1 MHVARCQMHS
11 KKRYE
16 TSRCILCE
24 FFAMFFKWHAILRDG
39 NSSLMHSRNYEISSL
54 TRRAEMRRARNSDG
68 KSLLFQRNSLCP
80 KERCKKSWVAA
91 LTNYCQS
98 HSSHSAASFLSN
110 CEMGT
115 YIRRMGVL
123 ADRHFPLKTSSHW
136 NIGGFAIL
144 AVIFTLV
151 FSTTEARDMKFS
163 LPHMQYVIYQLIIS
177 IE

>member
-1 MHVARCQMHS
+1 MR
-11 KKRYE
+11 
-16 TSRCILCE
+16 
-24 FFAMFFKWHAILRDG
+24 ILRDVLQVACNFARRKLSSNALAQLWNLESHTTCG
-39 NSSLMHSRNYEISSL
+39 NARL
-54 TRRAEMRRARNSDG
+54 ARNSDG

-123 ADRHFPLKTSSHW
+123 ADRHFPSETSSYW
-136 NIGGFAIL
+136 NIGGFAVL

-151 FSTTEARDMKFS
+151 FFTTEACDMKFS
-163 LPHMQYVIYQLIIS
+163 LPHNAVCDPPANYFYRIILYDYLLKLFTWFTF
-177 IE
+177 